1 MTHVLIATT
10 KPFATEAKKNIV
22 DIIEQAGFTPHILE
36 KYSSQEDL
44 KQAIA
49 NVDAVIIRSD
59 VIDKEIIEAA
69 HNLKIIVRA
78 GAGYDNV
85 DIETAREKNIV
96 VMNTPGQNANA
107 VAELVF
113 GLLIFFIRGQFS
125 GKAGSELKGK
135 NIGIHAFGNIGK
147 IVATIAKGFG
157 MNVFAFDPYISHEK
171 IEECGVRSLETVEEL
186 YKTCQY
192 VSLHIPAT
200 PKTKESINYSLL
212 SKMPKNAILINTAR
226 KEVIHEEDVLRLIQE
241 RTDFSYI
248 SDIAPTLKAKF
259 EESCEGRFF
268 FTPKKLGAQT
278 AEANT
283 NAGLAAAK
291 QIVDYIINGN
301 TTFQVNK

>member
-10 KPFATEAKKNIV
+10 KPFATEAKNNMIS
-22 DIIEQAGFTPHILE
+22 IIEQAGFTPHLLE
-36 KYSSQEDL
+36 SYTSQDDL
-44 KQAIA
+44 KKEIA

-59 VIDKEIIEAA
+59 IIDKEIIDAA
-69 HNLKIIVRA
+69 QNLKIIVRA

-85 DIETAREKNIV
+85 DIDAAREKNIV

-113 GLLIFFIRGQFS
+113 GLLVFFIRGQFT
-125 GKAGSELKGK
+125 GLAGSELKGK
-135 NIGIHAFGNIGK
+135 NIGIQAFGNIGK
-147 IVATIAKGFG
+147 IVAKIAQGFG
-157 MNVFAFDPYISHEK
+157 MKVYAFDPYVSHEK
-171 IEECGVRSLETVEEL
+171 IENEGVVSLETVEEL
-186 YKTCQY
+186 YETCQY

-200 PKTKESINYSLL
+200 PKTKESINYALL
-212 SKMPKNAILINTAR
+212 SRMPKNAVLINTAR
-226 KEVIHEEDVLRLIQE
+226 KEVIHEDGVLRLMKE

-248 SDIAPTLKAKF
+248 SDIAPSQKDAF
-259 EESCEGRFF
+259 EADYAGRFF

-283 NAGLAAAK
+283 NAGIAAAN
-291 QIVDYIINGN
+291 QIIDYITNEN